1 MLILL
6 EARVFSRRR
15 EQQIGMW
22 EGKEKPC
29 RDGKCKCELMIF

>member
-15 EQQIGMW
+15 EREIRMW
-22 EGKEKPC
+22 EGKEKPY
-29 RDGKCKCELMIF
+29 RDGRGECELMIF